1 LLLFFQV
8 ISTSNNLSLTVSIR
22 TAVRYVCVAST
33 EGFTDLT
40 AEAQV
45 YLKGPPDIISSH
57 IQYGTVGENVKVE
70 CVVYSVPRPSRVAWS
85 RDGREL
91 HAASKSIFCL
101 IKSRTNFTN

>member
-1 LLLFFQV
+1 MQV
-8 ISTSNNLSLTVSIR
+8 ISTSNNLSLTVSSR

-57 IQYGTVGENVKVE
+57 IQYGAIGENVKVE

-91 HAASKSIFCL
+91 HAASKCSFF
-101 IKSRTNFTN
+101 K